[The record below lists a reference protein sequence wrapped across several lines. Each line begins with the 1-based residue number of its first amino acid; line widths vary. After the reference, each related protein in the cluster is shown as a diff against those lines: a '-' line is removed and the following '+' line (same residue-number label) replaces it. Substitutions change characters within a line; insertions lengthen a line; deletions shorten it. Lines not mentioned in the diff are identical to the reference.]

1 MKYDSK
7 FLDLKTAVDEKI
19 NNLSQIR
26 FTPFT
31 DCKFTL
37 GDKEINIHTLTEEQC
52 FYYIGILNA
61 SIQGFYHFVG
71 SFTPDVTIP
80 NESPYIDTVKDIYLK
95 YRYILAKKELVQ
107 LKKTLSTL
115 TNRLSEDTK
124 TELELEEITKLISK

>member
-7 FLDLKTAVDEKI
+7 ILDLKTAVDEKI

-80 NESPYIDTVKDIYLK
+80 VESPYTDTVKDIYLK
-95 YRYILAKKELVQ
+95 YRYMLAKKELAQ
-107 LKKTLSTL
+107 LKKDILML
-115 TNRLSEDTK
+115 TGRLSEDTK
-124 TELELEEITKLISK
+124 TELEIEEVMKRISK

>member
-7 FLDLKTAVDEKI
+7 ILDLKTAVNEKI

-37 GDKEINIHTLTEEQC
+37 DGKEINIHTLTEEQC

>member
-7 FLDLKTAVDEKI
+7 ILDLKTSVNEKI

-37 GDKEINIHTLTEEQC
+37 DGKEINIHTLTEEQC

-80 NESPYIDTVKDIYLK
+80 IESPYIDTVKDIYLK

>member
-7 FLDLKTAVDEKI
+7 ILDLKTAVNEKI

-37 GDKEINIHTLTEEQC
+37 DGKEINIHTLTEEQC

-61 SIQGFYHFVG
+61 SIQGFYHFVS
-71 SFTPDVTIP
+71 SFIPDVTIP

-95 YRYILAKKELVQ
+95 YRYMLARKELAQ
-107 LKKTLSTL
+107 LKKDILML
-115 TNRLSEDTK
+115 TGRLSEDTK
-124 TELELEEITKLISK
+124 TELEIEEVMKRISK

>member
-7 FLDLKTAVDEKI
+7 ILDLKTAVNEKI
-19 NNLSQIR
+19 DKLSQIR

-37 GDKEINIHTLTEEQC
+37 DGKEINIHTLTEEQC

-61 SIQGFYHFVG
+61 SIQGFYHFVS

-80 NESPYIDTVKDIYLK
+80 NESPYADTVKDIYLK
-95 YRYILAKKELVQ
+95 YRYMLAKKELAQ
-107 LKKTLSTL
+107 LKKTIPTL

-124 TELELEEITKLISK
+124 TELELEEIMKLISK

>member
-7 FLDLKTAVDEKI
+7 ILDLKTSVNEKI

-37 GDKEINIHTLTEEQC
+37 DGKEINIHTLTEEQC

-61 SIQGFYHFVG
+61 SIQGFYHFVN
-71 SFTPDVTIP
+71 SFIPDVTIP
-80 NESPYIDTVKDIYLK
+80 NENPFIDTVKDIYLK
-95 YRYILAKKELVQ
+95 YRYMLAKKELTQ
-107 LKKTLSTL
+107 LKKDIFAL

-124 TELELEEITKLISK
+124 TELEIEEIMKRISK

>member
-7 FLDLKTAVDEKI
+7 ILDLKTAVNEKI

-37 GDKEINIHTLTEEQC
+37 DGKEINIHTLTEEQC

-61 SIQGFYHFVG
+61 SIQGFYHFVS
-71 SFTPDVTIP
+71 SFAPDVTIP

>member
-7 FLDLKTAVDEKI
+7 ILDLKTAVNEKI

-37 GDKEINIHTLTEEQC
+37 DGKEINIHTLTEEQC

-61 SIQGFYHFVG
+61 SIQGFYHFIS

-80 NESPYIDTVKDIYLK
+80 IESPYIDTVKDIYLK

>member
-7 FLDLKTAVDEKI
+7 ILDLKTAVNEKI

-37 GDKEINIHTLTEEQC
+37 DGKEINIHTLTEEQC

-61 SIQGFYHFVG
+61 SIQGFYHFVS
-71 SFTPDVTIP
+71 SFIPDVTIP

-95 YRYILAKKELVQ
+95 YRYMLARKELAQ
-107 LKKTLSTL
+107 LKKDILML

-124 TELELEEITKLISK
+124 TELEIEEVMKRISK

>member
-7 FLDLKTAVDEKI
+7 ILDLKTSVNEKI

-37 GDKEINIHTLTEEQC
+37 DGKEINIHTLTEEQC

-61 SIQGFYHFVG
+61 SIQGFYHFIS

-95 YRYILAKKELVQ
+95 YRYILAKKAQHPSAKRV
-107 LKKTLSTL
+107 STIKE
-115 TNRLSEDTK
+115 NSFY
-124 TELELEEITKLISK
+124 SY

>member
-7 FLDLKTAVDEKI
+7 ILDLKTSVNEKI

-37 GDKEINIHTLTEEQC
+37 DGKEINIHTLTEEQC

-95 YRYILAKKELVQ
+95 YRYILARKELVQ

>member
-7 FLDLKTAVDEKI
+7 ILDLKTSVNEKI

-37 GDKEINIHTLTEEQC
+37 DGKEINIHTLTEEQC

>member
-7 FLDLKTAVDEKI
+7 ILDLKTAVNEKI

-37 GDKEINIHTLTEEQC
+37 DGKEINIHTLTEEQC

-61 SIQGFYHFVG
+61 SIQGFYHFVS

-95 YRYILAKKELVQ
+95 YRYILAKKELAQ
-107 LKKTLSTL
+107 LKKDILML
-115 TNRLSEDTK
+115 TGRLSEDTK
-124 TELELEEITKLISK
+124 TELEIEEVMKRISK